1 MCVCVCNLC
10 VHVCRVCYRVFHLV
24 LKSGSRRQRARG
36 CFYRIHSV
44 FHVAVADRFMGQS
57 VKKVDPFS
65 SPIATN
71 KHLQQ
76 HQSPLAMTA

>member
-1 MCVCVCNLC
+1 MCVYVTCVYMYVEYVTQC
-10 VHVCRVCYRVFHLV
+10 FSV